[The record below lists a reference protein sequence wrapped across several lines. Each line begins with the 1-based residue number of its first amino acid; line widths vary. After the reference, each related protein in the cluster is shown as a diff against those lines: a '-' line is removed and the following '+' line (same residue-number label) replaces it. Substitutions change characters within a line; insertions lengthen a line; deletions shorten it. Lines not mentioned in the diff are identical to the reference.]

1 MILKTVITTIDAL
14 AIALFL
20 WFGVES
26 VKRKDGTHNVS
37 FALSRYERERE
48 RIIPKKNFK
57 A

>member
-26 VKRKDGTHNVS
+26 VKSKDGTHNVS
-37 FALSRYERERE
+37 FALALFTAINAFMIWS
-48 RIIPKKNFK
+48 
-57 A
+57 